1 MGPSKGGKTTDLART
16 ARKAPSVA
24 ESIVWE
30 WLRNSRYGFK
40 FRREVPIGPY
50 RVDFYC
56 HEARL
61 AVELDGEQHNPASD
75 GVRDEYLV
83 SIGIH
88 VHRIPNRQF
97 FGLEDD
103 SSRPYIDE
111 IVKLCESRT
120 GRPAR
125 P

>member
-1 MGPSKGGKTTDLART
+1 
-16 ARKAPSVA
+16 VA
-24 ESIVWE
+24 ESIVWK

-56 HEARL
+56 HEALL
-61 AVELDGEQHNPASD
+61 AIELDGEQHDSVSD
-75 GVRDEYLV
+75 LVRDEFLYSL
-83 SIGIH
+83 GIY

-97 FGLEDD
+97 FGLDEDAY
-103 SSRPYIDE
+103 RPYITEVID
-111 IVKLCESRT
+111 LCESRS